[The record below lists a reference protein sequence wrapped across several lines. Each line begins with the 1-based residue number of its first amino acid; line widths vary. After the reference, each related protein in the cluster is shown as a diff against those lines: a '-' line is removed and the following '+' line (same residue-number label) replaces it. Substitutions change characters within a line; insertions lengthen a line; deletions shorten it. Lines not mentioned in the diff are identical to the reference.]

1 MSHSNIRRVEK
12 HGGRLPIKAGFCH
25 RMVTWVDRV
34 SPNIS
39 CVYNCCKYLLW
50 YSVLMFCYFVCVM
63 PYIVVLAR
71 RVGAEKRLQERNRL
85 MYEVSWFH
93 ELWWTMK
100 SGSLMLWTVK
110 SPPAVYAQMKSR
122 LCLTFGFVT
131 YVASPIPSWHRFQ
144 RLAIHLL
151 YRTVCFDFDFGSWSI
166 FRWCFRLGFFQWP

>member
-1 MSHSNIRRVEK
+1 
-12 HGGRLPIKAGFCH
+12 
-25 RMVTWVDRV
+25 
-34 SPNIS
+34 
-39 CVYNCCKYLLW
+39 
-50 YSVLMFCYFVCVM
+50 M

-71 RVGAEKRLQERNRL
+71 RVGAEARLQHRNRL

-131 YVASPIPSWHRFQ
+131 LPRRFRLNNNNNKKRQFIRRRNMTWVTTRAPINVKSESWHRLRRGGVTFSKDSPKT
-144 RLAIHLL
+144 RFTYLL
-151 YRTVCFDFDFGSWSI
+151 YCNVFFSFASWSI
-166 FRWCFRLGFFQWP
+166 LDDVLLLFVVSALGVFQWPCSTVSGSV